1 MGYLRNCENGNF
13 RNFRNFWDQ
22 QIAKLVIFAK
32 ITNFFQGTVR
42 TGTTKET
49 KLNLV
54 SETFI
59 FAKKTSIRHFRNCDP
74 LENPIGL
81 FAKLQNPFKNW
92 LGYLRN
98 KLYILSQSLF
108 AIIATF
114 AIHLTTLNHWLI
126 QLCKWLISGW
136 VRISKS
142 FVTILCSVNNW
153 PKKRNFDFFAH
164 AIFEKLQN

>member
-1 MGYLRNCENGNF
+1 M
-13 RNFRNFWDQ
+13 
-22 QIAKLVIFAK
+22 IFAK

-81 FAKLQNPFKNW
+81 FAKLQNPFKNQI
-92 LGYLRN
+92 G
-98 KLYILSQSLF
+98 LF
-108 AIIATF
+108 A
-114 AIHLTTLNHWLI
+114 
-126 QLCKWLISGW
+126 K
-136 VRISKS
+136 
-142 FVTILCSVNNW
+142 
-153 PKKRNFDFFAH
+153 
-164 AIFEKLQN
+164 